1 MKVAL
6 CLYGTIGGAGGKSG
20 DSNDS
25 QLDVFRHAFP
35 HYQKFIL
42 EKNNVDVFIHSW
54 DLGIEKD
61 VVSNYKPKISEFE
74 KQIVFDIPE
83 HIEKSQRVQNHFSR
97 WYSCKKVISFKRKF
111 EEENKFKYDFV
122 MLTRQD
128 LAWQKD
134 IIFSDYNNEYFY
146 VADWYQH
153 HTGEPM
159 GYPKGNYNKSL
170 QDVWFFSNSDY
181 MDEVSNI
188 YDNIPYFHKENS
200 SLSGYKG
207 ISNHRLLYHKLTKM
221 NIIPDKLRFSFRFDR
236 LGYSDSPLVR
246 WLYFGDNT

>member
-1 MKVAL
+1 
-6 CLYGTIGGAGGKSG
+6 
-20 DSNDS
+20 
-25 QLDVFRHAFP
+25 
-35 HYQKFIL
+35 
-42 EKNNVDVFIHSW
+42 
-54 DLGIEKD
+54 
-61 VVSNYKPKISEFE
+61 
-74 KQIVFDIPE
+74 
-83 HIEKSQRVQNHFSR
+83 
-97 WYSCKKVISFKRKF
+97 
-111 EEENKFKYDFV
+111 
-122 MLTRQD
+122 
-128 LAWQKD
+128 
-134 IIFSDYNNEYFY
+134 
-146 VADWYQH
+146 
-153 HTGEPM
+153 M